1 MRDYR
6 IDRPERSISMT
17 GVGPKFTGPSI
28 VIGIPLH
35 EQIVHSLD
43 TGLVQ
48 IDGGSAEYF
57 DGDSSEVT
65 PEASFGMTRI
75 DRIEYAR
82 SKGFDAKASELFA
95 SITNAPSSVG
105 TPQGVPPVDDGKDE
119 NEGSKGE

>member
-17 GVGPKFTGPSI
+17 GIGPKFTGPSI

-35 EQIVHSLD
+35 EQIIHSLD

-65 PEASFGMTRI
+65 PEASYGMTRI

-82 SKGFDAKASELFA
+82 SKGFDAKASEMFA
-95 SITNAPSSVG
+95 SITNAPSSVVPADA
-105 TPQGVPPVDDGKDE
+105 TPPQEDKNKSED
-119 NEGSKGE
+119 GSKGE